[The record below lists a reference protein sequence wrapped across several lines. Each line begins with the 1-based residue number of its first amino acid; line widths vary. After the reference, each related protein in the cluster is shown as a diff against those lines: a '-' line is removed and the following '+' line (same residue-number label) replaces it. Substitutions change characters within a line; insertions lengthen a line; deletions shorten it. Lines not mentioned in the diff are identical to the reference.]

1 MPNDR
6 EPGVHANLFADQNL
20 VQMVHT
26 PNRLIVERNNQIPF
40 AQSGALGGTILLHR
54 NNQDSCLQRQTIKSY
69 DPPVN
74 WHVLPSDA
82 DITTADSSIADQP
95 ASNQSGGV
103 AGDREADALR
113 RSNHGRVYP
122 HYFAC

>member
-1 MPNDR
+1 M
-6 EPGVHANLFADQNL
+6 
-20 VQMVHT
+20 QMVHASDG
-26 PNRLIVERNNQIPF
+26 LIVERNNQIPF
-40 AQSGALGGTILLHR
+40 AQTSAPGGTILLHR

-95 ASNQSGGV
+95 ARNQSGRV

-113 RSNHGRVYP
+113 RSNHGRVYT